1 MNHFED
7 MTLLLPPKSIRI
19 LKDVPLTDS
28 SANQVRLLLLLVLN
42 DLSSHFKIVSMD
54 CALMAVIGT
63 SFMFKPILMIT
74 VFIGEDVLILIILV
88 TSNLFIL

>member
-42 DLSSHFKIVSMD
+42 DLSNHFKIVSMD

-74 VFIGEDVLILIILV
+74 VFIGEDVLILIIPV
-88 TSNLFIL
+88 TSNLFIM